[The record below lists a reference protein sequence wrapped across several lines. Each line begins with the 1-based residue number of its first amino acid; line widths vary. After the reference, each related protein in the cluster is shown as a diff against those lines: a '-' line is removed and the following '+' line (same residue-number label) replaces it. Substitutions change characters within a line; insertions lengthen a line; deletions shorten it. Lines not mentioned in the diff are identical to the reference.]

1 MSSVAVPWDSW
12 PGGDK
17 VIWDQI
23 KPPVPKA
30 NAMEPDTED
39 ECIFPSCGVTKRK
52 PTQELFLELFYSPYP
67 NNITFQ
73 KHIVFSFLFTFF
85 SSPSHLFAVN

>member
-1 MSSVAVPWDSW
+1 
-12 PGGDK
+12 
-17 VIWDQI
+17 
-23 KPPVPKA
+23 
-30 NAMEPDTED
+30 MEAYNELTPY
-39 ECIFPSCGVTKRK
+39 FVSRFFLTKRK

-73 KHIVFSFLFTFF
+73 KNIVFSFLFTFF